1 MVALSAAVDYHA
13 RVSPEHLALIYGRE
27 RISYAALAERLR
39 TAAGLLAARGIA
51 KGDMVGI
58 LMKNSAAFIE
68 LALAASHIG
77 AVLLP
82 INFRLAAEEVGY
94 ILEHAGAKLL
104 FVDEELLASAGG
116 FAAKVSVDA
125 AAQSDSR
132 LLAQGTQPATRG
144 AALVSGDLYRLMYT
158 SGTTDRPKGVT
169 LSYENYYWKCLD
181 HIISLGL
188 SASDRL
194 LVVGPL
200 YHVGAFDLPGLALL
214 LTGGTLCVLREFE
227 PDAAL
232 ELIQNERLTGAW
244 MAPVMLNRLLALP
257 GRERYDLSSF
267 RWLIGGGERT
277 PEERIREFSSL
288 FRHGRYID
296 AYGLTESCSGDTFM
310 EAGME
315 IAKIGSTGRAVPHVG
330 IQIRDDAGRVL
341 ASGESGEICLRGPKI
356 TKGYWR
362 DPQKTVASFFG
373 DWFRTGDVGYLD
385 QDGFLFLTDRKK
397 DMIISGGENIASSE
411 VERVIYRLEQVS
423 EAAVVGLPDAQW
435 GERVVAVVVLKAGAQ
450 LTPEELQLHC
460 REHLAGFKVPR
471 QLFLRESL
479 PRNPSGKVLKRV
491 LRDELAAKDKAHEIR
506 WKTRGR
512 HRRRK
517 RHRCG
522 VRALPRR
529 ARGTRGHRRPERAGG
544 RVAGVAAWRQGGR
557 ARYRGR
563 RGRRNRGGCD
573 RGRSRPRVGP
583 GQ

>member
-1 MVALSAAVDYHA
+1 MVALSAAVGYHA
-13 RVSPEHLALIYGRE
+13 RVSPERLALIYGRE
-27 RISYAALAERLR
+27 RVSYAALLDRLHV
-39 TAAGLLAARGIA
+39 AAGLLAVRGVT
-51 KGDMVGI
+51 KGDIVAV
-58 LMKNSAAFIE
+58 LMKNSAAFVE

-104 FVDEELLASAGG
+104 FVDEELFASAGG
-116 FAAKVSVDA
+116 FAATVSVDA

-132 LLAQGTQPATRG
+132 LLAQGVQPASRG
-144 AALVSGDLYRLMYT
+144 AALASGDLFRLMYT

-169 LSYENYYWKCLD
+169 HSYENYYWKCLD
-181 HIISLGL
+181 HIVTLGL

-214 LTGGTLCVLREFE
+214 LTGGTLCVLRDFE
-227 PDAAL
+227 PDVAL
-232 ELIQNERLTGAW
+232 EMIQTERITGAW

-257 GRERYDLSSF
+257 GRDHYDLSSL
-267 RWLIGGGERT
+267 RWSIGGGERT
-277 PEERIREFSSL
+277 PEERIREFSGL

-330 IQIRDDAGRVL
+330 IEIRDDTGSAL
-341 ASGESGEICLRGPKI
+341 APGELGEICLRGPKI

-362 DPQKTVASFFG
+362 DPKKTAASFFG
-373 DWFRTGDVGYLD
+373 DWFRTGDIGYLD

-411 VERVIYRLEQVS
+411 VERVVYRLAQVS

-450 LTPEELQLHC
+450 LTPDELQRHC
-460 REHLAGFKVPR
+460 RGHLAGFKVPR
-471 QLFLRESL
+471 QLVIRDSL

-491 LRDELAAKDKAHEIR
+491 LRDQLAAEDKA
-506 WKTRGR
+506 
-512 HRRRK
+512 
-517 RHRCG
+517 
-522 VRALPRR
+522 
-529 ARGTRGHRRPERAGG
+529 
-544 RVAGVAAWRQGGR
+544 
-557 ARYRGR
+557 
-563 RGRRNRGGCD
+563 
-573 RGRSRPRVGP
+573 
-583 GQ
+583 